1 MTTPTSPT
9 PTSVARVLIVDDEV
23 PACELMEEHLAPYDT
38 LDVIGFCHSGPE
50 AARII
55 EDESPDLIFLDV
67 QMPSWSGFDLLKHLS
82 HTPHIIFMT
91 AHEKFAV
98 QAFETGAVDY
108 LLKPYS
114 KNRLAKA
121 VERFHETWQTTT
133 PPADTYAQLL
143 DMLNKN
149 REPSSVSDHLLVE
162 TSNKVVRVQI
172 DDILHVEAAGD
183 YSKIHTTERTFL
195 STVGIGDLEQRLDAK
210 RFMRVHRSA
219 IIALGAVR
227 ELIADRNGGYEA
239 YLENGTSVRVSRS
252 YGKKLRELIL

>member
-1 MTTPTSPT
+1 
-9 PTSVARVLIVDDEV
+9 
-23 PACELMEEHLAPYDT
+23 
-38 LDVIGFCHSGPE
+38 
-50 AARII
+50 
-55 EDESPDLIFLDV
+55 
-67 QMPSWSGFDLLKHLS
+67 
-82 HTPHIIFMT
+82 
-91 AHEKFAV
+91 
-98 QAFETGAVDY
+98 
-108 LLKPYS
+108 
-114 KNRLAKA
+114 